1 MLLTIRIIL
10 FVDTI
15 SLSIIFPSF
24 FATTLTKMVHTHTL
38 CVDCSGP
45 GMTGDSALIEVPF
58 PSGQTPGLMVVLN
71 TNRTQTFDPDAFA
84 NLGEQSQAEP
94 VDAKREKIISILLSC
109 IIATEPDS
117 TIVVVGLL

>member
-1 MLLTIRIIL
+1 
-10 FVDTI
+10 
-15 SLSIIFPSF
+15 
-24 FATTLTKMVHTHTL
+24 MVHTHTL